1 MLISDL
7 YPEKIPLS
15 SLLASSRPQFRSLL
29 FALIQQQRHA
39 SHTAVPNSY
48 GRMES
53 KDTDERGFFRQS
65 VIKEHNAK
73 CSKFSADEDEI
84 STHV

>member
-1 MLISDL
+1 MILISDL

-15 SLLASSRPQFRSLL
+15 SLSALSQPQFRSL

-39 SHTAVPNSY
+39 LPFLLVPNSY
-48 GRMES
+48 GKMES
-53 KDTDERGFFRQS
+53 KETDERGFFRQS
-65 VIKEHNAK
+65 VIKEHNDK

-84 STHV
+84 